1 MTRLGELRTEIDRI
15 DAEMLALLHRRA
27 RLAMQVGEVKRAGGL
42 PVYDPSREAEIL
54 ARATI
59 ETVARGA
66 AGALDAAAVR
76 RIFRRIIRETRNA
89 ELRATASASVL
100 CTHVVTR

>member
-15 DAEMLALLHRRA
+15 DAEMLALLHKRA
-27 RLAMQVGEVKRAGGL
+27 QLAMRVGEVKRAGGL

-54 ARATI
+54 ARAST
-59 ETVARGA
+59 ETA
-66 AGALDAAAVR
+66 ALNGSGALDAAAVR

-89 ELRATASASVL
+89 ELRASASGVCSHL
-100 CTHVVTR
+100 VTN